1 MVTPENRQ
9 DLSKTLSLTTIID
22 QSLHNELSPS
32 SFILQDPYPNPFNPV
47 ININFNLLNFSYI
60 ELNVIDMNGNLVKSL
75 ENNYISQGSHSY
87 DWDASNMSSGSYLI
101 ELKVNGVSEI
111 KKITL
116 IK

>member
-1 MVTPENRQ
+1 
-9 DLSKTLSLTTIID
+9 
-22 QSLHNELSPS
+22 
-32 SFILQDPYPNPFNPV
+32 
-47 ININFNLLNFSYI
+47 
-60 ELNVIDMNGNLVKSL
+60 MNGNLVKSL